1 MNVASF
7 MLLAKFM
14 LTYLPWVRARKLW
27 FDHPCHVAHVGES
40 LRDCGLLAHAW
51 LPMRRPESYEEMSV
65 RKLPVC
71 HKTPWWA

>member
-27 FDHPCHVAHVGES
+27 FDHPCHVS
-40 LRDCGLLAHAW
+40 SCRRISSRLRPASPCLVAHA
-51 LPMRRPESYEEMSV
+51 L
-65 RKLPVC
+65 
-71 HKTPWWA
+71 A